1 MGMREKKENLLWILD
16 FFGNRSSQ
24 RIGLRPC
31 PRKAEFPGGS
41 VLTPLRHTHTQTACV
56 SLIPNL
62 LKHEP
67 WVMRELYT
75 HTHRLCELVSASSG
89 GLLEG
94 LCFQGS
100 QWRAALCP
108 LCHTFRET
116 ERHWVQFLPCLNGLK
131 TFSCETWVRE
141 EKTTG
146 LIEVP

>member
-1 MGMREKKENLLWILD
+1 MRREVERDPNMGMRGKKETLLWILD
-16 FFGNRSSQ
+16 FFGNRLSQ

-75 HTHRLCELVSASSG
+75 HTGCVS
-89 GLLEG
+89 
-94 LCFQGS
+94 
-100 QWRAALCP
+100 W
-108 LCHTFRET
+108 
-116 ERHWVQFLPCLNGLK
+116 
-131 TFSCETWVRE
+131 
-141 EKTTG
+141 
-146 LIEVP
+146 